1 MNKLL
6 DKYKKI
12 PAPVKAGLWFFIC
25 TVLQKGIVFL
35 TVPIFTRL
43 LTTEQY
49 GLLTVY
55 QSWMA
60 IISVFTTLNLSAGV
74 FNNGMIKYPGQKN
87 QFLSS
92 LLGLST
98 TVTAV
103 FFIVYL
109 MFRQPINT
117 LIELPTVLVLAMF
130 LELFMSPALALWS
143 AKQRFSYKYRAM
155 TCLLYTSP
163 SPRDRG

>member
-55 QSWMA
+55 QS
-60 IISVFTTLNLSAGV
+60 
-74 FNNGMIKYPGQKN
+74 
-87 QFLSS
+87 
-92 LLGLST
+92 
-98 TVTAV
+98 
-103 FFIVYL
+103 
-109 MFRQPINT
+109 
-117 LIELPTVLVLAMF
+117 
-130 LELFMSPALALWS
+130 
-143 AKQRFSYKYRAM
+143 
-155 TCLLYTSP
+155 
-163 SPRDRG
+163 

>member
-49 GLLTVY
+49 GLFDG
-55 QSWMA
+55 
-60 IISVFTTLNLSAGV
+60 ISVLDGYYFC
-74 FNNGMIKYPGQKN
+74 
-87 QFLSS
+87 
-92 LLGLST
+92 
-98 TVTAV
+98 
-103 FFIVYL
+103 VYH
-109 MFRQPINT
+109 
-117 LIELPTVLVLAMF
+117 
-130 LELFMSPALALWS
+130 
-143 AKQRFSYKYRAM
+143 AKSICWCF
-155 TCLLYTSP
+155 
-163 SPRDRG
+163 

>member
-74 FNNGMIKYPGQKN
+74 FKLFN
-87 QFLSS
+87 QFIISPKVRSNAHTQIGGVFNSGYLS
-92 LLGLST
+92 L
-98 TVTAV
+98 
-103 FFIVYL
+103 
-109 MFRQPINT
+109 
-117 LIELPTVLVLAMF
+117 
-130 LELFMSPALALWS
+130 
-143 AKQRFSYKYRAM
+143 
-155 TCLLYTSP
+155 
-163 SPRDRG
+163 